1 MPQVTVITPAHDSAE
16 TIAATVTSVREQ
28 TFGDW
33 EHVVADDASRDGTA
47 TILDR
52 LAAEDPRVRVV
63 VSDANRGPAGARNL
77 AIEHAT
83 GELLAF
89 LDADDRL
96 LPAYLDRLVGLYAA
110 ASAEGRRVGIVACN
124 AYLEGPAGRLPSTYA
139 DQHGDPDGA
148 TLTGL
153 LRSNPIFVSALCP
166 AAVVRELGGFS
177 TECWGSEDHD
187 LWLRIVEQGRE
198 VIGTPE
204 PLVVYRVAAGSV
216 SSSRL
221 GMARTTQATYRR
233 AWSAAGS
240 TRSSSGSRAA
250 PCERPVRPRPSS
262 GWPSTSRPA
271 GGRESARRCGR
282 CRRSRRLPSASRGA
296 GRTGRVWPSP
306 GRGGPSTRCGRTSA
320 STSSISCPAR
330 PVAWRRTRG
339 SSWRR
344 WWRWRRSCGLRHS

>member
-233 AWSAAGS
+233 ALERGRLDPEQQRIARGALRTARAAEAFERLAEHRQAGRRARIGETLRALPAFASAALS
-240 TRSSSGSRAA
+240 QPRRWPHWTRMALAR
-250 PCERPVRPRPSS
+250 
-262 GWPSTSRPA
+262 
-271 GGRESARRCGR
+271 ARR
-282 CRRSRRLPSASRGA
+282 S
-296 GRTGRVWPSP
+296 
-306 GRGGPSTRCGRTSA
+306 
-320 STSSISCPAR
+320 
-330 PVAWRRTRG
+330 
-339 SSWRR
+339 
-344 WWRWRRSCGLRHS
+344 